1 MPPSDFKL
9 EKGKA
14 LIITG
19 PCQSGKT
26 LLAEAI
32 AAQHGTFESINE
44 AHFNSHFGLGG
55 TLSKEPNTVIV
66 DNMNWSTSL
75 TYLRD
80 VVRADKIV
88 CHRQCED
95 DREVA
100 TPNFIFVDGNMRD
113 LPFMLSDIRW
123 LTVLDTGDM

>member
-32 AAQHGTFESINE
+32 AAQHGTFECTNE
-44 AHFNSHFGLGG
+44 VHFNSHFGLGG
-55 TLSKEPNTVIV
+55 TLAKEPATVIV
-66 DNMNWSTSL
+66 DNMKCSTSL
-75 TYLRD
+75 TYLKQL
-80 VVRADKIV
+80 VRADKIAYS
-88 CHRQCED
+88 RPG
-95 DREVA
+95 RLGRA
-100 TPNFIFVDGNMRD
+100 IPTPNFIFVDGNMRD